1 MIGQGIDRLTG
12 GSGSP
17 AQGLGALDRLMP
29 GLSGVVREGANSGLI
44 DNIKK
49 MGQPTEIDKKP
60 AVALPLRV
68 NDGVIFLGLIP
79 LGVVPPLF

>member
-1 MIGQGIDRLTG
+1 M
-12 GSGSP
+12 
-17 AQGLGALDRLMP
+17 
-29 GLSGVVREGANSGLI
+29 I

-49 MGQPTEIDKKP
+49 MGKPTEIDKKP

-68 NDGVIFLGLIP
+68 DDGIIYLGLIP

>member
-1 MIGQGIDRLTG
+1 
-12 GSGSP
+12 
-17 AQGLGALDRLMP
+17 MP
-29 GLSGVVREGANSGLI
+29 GLSGVVREGANASVI

-68 NDGVIFLGLIP
+68 DDGVVFLGLIP
-79 LGVVPPLF
+79 LGVLPALF